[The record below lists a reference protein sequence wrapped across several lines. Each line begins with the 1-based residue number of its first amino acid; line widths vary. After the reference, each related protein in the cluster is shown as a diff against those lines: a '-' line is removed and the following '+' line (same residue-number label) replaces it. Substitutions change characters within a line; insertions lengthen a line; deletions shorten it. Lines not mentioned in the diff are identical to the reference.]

1 MEHSFVLFR
10 GQETINLSDIVEM
23 NVTWVDRCTG
33 CLEGLVKC
41 ITCSRRPIR
50 SMEIFKNTACVFN
63 QVDMWSRRLFPL
75 SFLMI
80 NFLYWSFY
88 VYIMQNNIINEILH
102 FNLCVKNCF
111 CFSDKGITCH
121 SRQAPFLAKIQNCIN
136 KKSGMEIL
144 LLSKFLV
151 M

>member
-1 MEHSFVLFR
+1 MGPAQRTLKRADSVVDNDAMLEVEDENLLTPEESPTHE
-10 GQETINLSDIVEM
+10 QQQWETIETMVFNGNESTLVRREPETITLSDIVELKE
-23 NVTWVDRCTG
+23 TWVDRCWA

-88 VYIMQNNIINEILH
+88 VY
-102 FNLCVKNCF
+102 
-111 CFSDKGITCH
+111 
-121 SRQAPFLAKIQNCIN
+121 
-136 KKSGMEIL
+136 
-144 LLSKFLV
+144 
-151 M
+151 